1 MFGVKPP
8 RAGFLAHENPLFS
21 GLLRKDG
28 PVRPENRSDN
38 LFGFLQRFPG
48 NSLDS
53 LLSSHDNCCCA
64 SRSAPGPSDA
74 GNPSMY
80 PRTIKV
86 RSSSGSIHEYI
97 RIVEAYREDGK
108 VKQRVVADL
117 GRKDLLVEILPKLR
131 RLLTGDADL
140 EAGDSTTPQVGDA
153 SNWGPVLVVRALF
166 DQLGLWAILDQH
178 LGKAKGVPF
187 ADRAFALIANRL
199 IAPASEHGLA
209 GWLETDFVCDR
220 TGRRFLPHWHQRRRV
235 RVHPRQ
241 LDAWYRTLD
250 QLIKAKDHIEVA
262 LYHRLRDLFS
272 FKPELVLYDIT
283 STYFEG
289 AGPADLAQHGYSRD
303 GKPQNVQVI
312 VGVVMVAGW
321 PIAHHVWAGNRIDHS
336 TVQEVI
342 KDLRQRFAFSRLV
355 FVGDRGMVTDENI
368 EAITRDQQG
377 FLVGV
382 KRRRNPQIDGWLA
395 AVDETKWVSCPGGI
409 NTRERKTNPPRTRA
423 QEVLSGDPSLRVI
436 VIDSDER
443 RTYEQAKR
451 QQAMER
457 ARQHLEKLQ
466 GRVASGKLKQPE
478 KIGAAVERVMQKY
491 HGYRYFDWKLTA
503 GVLEFSESAERL
515 GREKAIEG
523 KYVVM
528 TGEKDL
534 SVLDAVALYKE
545 LTEVE
550 SGFRQLKDVMA
561 MRPIYHQIEPRVKA
575 HILVAALA
583 LLVQRLL
590 GRRLAEA
597 GVDLSPWRAMQALT
611 TVRLVTFHLEGQRE
625 RQGVTGGCPD
635 ARLVLKALRLAD
647 QRPPVPP
654 AGEETMM

>member
-1 MFGVKPP
+1 
-8 RAGFLAHENPLFS
+8 
-21 GLLRKDG
+21 
-28 PVRPENRSDN
+28 
-38 LFGFLQRFPG
+38 
-48 NSLDS
+48 
-53 LLSSHDNCCCA
+53 
-64 SRSAPGPSDA
+64 
-74 GNPSMY
+74 MY
-80 PRTIKV
+80 PRTVKI

-97 RIVEAYREDGK
+97 RIVEAYRDDGK

-117 GRKDLLVEILPKLR
+117 GRKDLLIAVLPKLR
-131 RLLTGDADL
+131 RLL
-140 EAGDSTTPQVGDA
+140 AGDPDPDPGDLAAPHVGDA

-166 DQLGLWAILDQH
+166 DQLGLGAILDQH
-178 LGKAKGVPF
+178 LGRAKGVPF
-187 ADRAFALIANRL
+187 ADRAFALVANRL

-220 TGRRFLPHWHQRRRV
+220 QGRRFIPHWHRRRRV

-250 QLIKAKDHIEVA
+250 QLIQAKDRIEVA

-272 FKPELVLYDIT
+272 LKPDLVLYDIT

-289 AGPADLAQHGYSRD
+289 TGPHDFAQHGYSRD

-368 EAITRDQQG
+368 ESLTRDQQG

-382 KRRRNPQIDGWLA
+382 KRRRNPQIDGWLE
-395 AVDETKWVSCPGGI
+395 AVDETKWVTCPGGI
-409 NTRERKTNPPRTRA
+409 NTREWKTNPPRTRA

-443 RTYEQAKR
+443 RGYEQAKR
-451 QQAMER
+451 EQAMER
-457 ARQHLEKLQ
+457 ARQRLEKLQ
-466 GRVASGKLKQPE
+466 ERVASGKLKQPE
-478 KIGAAVERVMQKY
+478 KIGAAVERIMQKY

-503 GVLEFSESAERL
+503 GVLEFSENEARL
-515 GREKAIEG
+515 GREKKIEG

-528 TGEKDL
+528 TGEKGL
-534 SVLDAVALYKE
+534 SIRDAVALYKE

-561 MRPIYHQIEPRVKA
+561 MRPIYHQIEARVRA
-575 HILVAALA
+575 HIFVAALA

-590 GRRLAEA
+590 GRRLKEA
-597 GVDLSPWRAMQALT
+597 GVDLSPARAMQALA
-611 TVRLVTFHLEGQRE
+611 TVRLVTFHLEGQPEHR
-625 RQGVTGGCPD
+625 GVTGGCPD
-635 ARLVLKALRLAD
+635 ARQVLKALKLAD
-647 QRPPVPP
+647 QRPPAPP
-654 AGEETMM
+654 EGEETVM

>member
-1 MFGVKPP
+1 
-8 RAGFLAHENPLFS
+8 
-21 GLLRKDG
+21 
-28 PVRPENRSDN
+28 
-38 LFGFLQRFPG
+38 
-48 NSLDS
+48 
-53 LLSSHDNCCCA
+53 
-64 SRSAPGPSDA
+64 
-74 GNPSMY
+74 MY
-80 PRTIKV
+80 PRTVKV
-86 RSSSGSIHEYI
+86 RSSSGSLHEYI

-131 RLLTGDADL
+131 RLL
-140 EAGDSTTPQVGDA
+140 AGDTDEEPGDPAALHVGEA
-153 SNWGPVLVVRALF
+153 ATWGPVLVVRALF
-166 DQLGLWAILDQH
+166 DQLGFWAILDRH

-187 ADRAFALIANRL
+187 ADRAFVLVANRL

-220 TGRRFLPHWHQRRRV
+220 RGRRFLPHWHRRRRV

-250 QLIKAKDHIEVA
+250 QLLRAKDQIEVA

-272 FKPELVLYDIT
+272 LKPDLVLYDIT

-289 AGPADLAQHGYSRD
+289 AGPADLARHGYSRD
-303 GKPQNVQVI
+303 GQPQNVQVI

-342 KDLRQRFAFSRLV
+342 KDLRQRFAFGRLV
-355 FVGDRGMVTDENI
+355 FVGDRGMVTAANI
-368 EAITRDQQG
+368 EALTRDEHG

-382 KRRRNPQIDGWLA
+382 KRRRNPRIDGWLE
-395 AVDETKWVSCPGGI
+395 AVDETKWVTCPGGI
-409 NTRERKTNPPRTRA
+409 NARERKTDPPRTRA
-423 QEVLSGDPSLRVI
+423 QEVLSGDPALRVI

-443 RTYEQAKR
+443 RTYERAKR
-451 QQAMER
+451 EQAMER
-457 ARQHLEKLQ
+457 ARQRLEKLKE
-466 GRVASGKLKQPE
+466 RVASGELKQSE

-503 GVLEFSESAERL
+503 GGLEFSASAERL
-515 GREKAIEG
+515 GREKRIEG

-534 SVLDAVALYKE
+534 SIRDALALYKE

-550 SGFRQLKDVMA
+550 SGFRQLKDVIG
-561 MRPIYHQIEPRVKA
+561 MRPIYHRIEPRVKA
-575 HILVAALA
+575 HIFVAALA

-590 GRRLAEA
+590 GRRLQEA
-597 GVDLSPWRAMQALT
+597 GVDLSPVRALQALA
-611 TVRLVTFHLEGQRE
+611 TVRLVTFHLEGQPE
-625 RQGVTGGCPD
+625 RRGLTGGCPD
-635 ARLVLKALRLAD
+635 ARLVLKALKLSD
-647 QRPPVPP
+647 QRPPEPP
-654 AGEETMM
+654 EGEETVM